1 MHGAP
6 PRPDEAPAQR
16 RRERRWLPALGVVA
30 VIVVVTGGGRVVG
43 GAVAG
48 AAEPVV
54 LAGSVTVTPEP
65 GWAVVSTGEQEG
77 LSQALLAHGNANL
90 LIVAGPAGAGTAQ
103 ELARSYV
110 EVLED
115 RFAQVTTGEASIEGG
130 ERVRFGYVGITSDGV
145 AVEGVVAAVAD
156 PVTGAGAVFDGFAP
170 KGSLGAAIE
179 DVATMIDTAEVG

>member
-1 MHGAP
+1 MHAAP

-16 RRERRWLPALGVVA
+16 RRERRWLPALGVVIA
-30 VIVVVTGGGRVVG
+30 IVVVTGGGRVVG

-48 AAEPVV
+48 TAEQVV
-54 LAGSVTVTPEP
+54 LAGGVTVTPEP
-65 GWAVVSTGEQEG
+65 GWTVVSTGEQEG

-90 LIVAGPAGAGTAQ
+90 LIVAGPAGVGAAQ
-103 ELARSYV
+103 ELGGRYV
-110 EVLED
+110 RALED
-115 RFAQVTTGEASIEGG
+115 RFDQVTIGEASVEGG

-179 DVATMIDTAEVG
+179 DIATMIDTAEVG